1 MFVTF
6 VSFLSFSVYYSLKW
20 RYSRGGGLET
30 LNPFLVAQLTT
41 TGNQQSSLIDTQTT
55 KIYEYVFE
63 GNYQT
68 TEYTEDGIII
78 PKLFY
83 KKKKETN
90 KKKEENKDQVDSST
104 MELQVKG
111 EDEVCSKEKDVLVL
125 DVELLEELSLQ
136 MEDILQDSTKI
147 ISEVLLPPPPPPPPQ
162 PRTRPGVPALVEVE
176 AMERP
181 LEASYQASVPV
192 VQVQQ

>member
-1 MFVTF
+1 M
-6 VSFLSFSVYYSLKW
+6 
-20 RYSRGGGLET
+20 
-30 LNPFLVAQLTT
+30 
-41 TGNQQSSLIDTQTT
+41 
-55 KIYEYVFE
+55 
-63 GNYQT
+63 
-68 TEYTEDGIII
+68 
-78 PKLFY
+78 FY
-83 KKKKETN
+83 KKKKDMQ
-90 KKKEENKDQVDSST
+90 KKEENKDQVDSST

-147 ISEVLLPPPPPPPPQ
+147 ISEVLLPPPPPPPP
-162 PRTRPGVPALVEVE
+162 RTRPGVPALVEVE

-192 VQVQQ
+192 VQVQK

>member
-1 MFVTF
+1 MD
-6 VSFLSFSVYYSLKW
+6 S
-20 RYSRGGGLET
+20 
-30 LNPFLVAQLTT
+30 
-41 TGNQQSSLIDTQTT
+41 QTT
-55 KIYEYVFE
+55 NICKCVFE

-83 KKKKETN
+83 KKKKETK

-111 EDEVCSKEKDVLVL
+111 EDEVCSKEREVLVL

-147 ISEVLLPPPPPPPPQ
+147 ISEVLLPPPPQ

-176 AMERP
+176 AVERP

-192 VQVQQ
+192 VQVQKQTFAKFHMS

>member
-1 MFVTF
+1 MD
-6 VSFLSFSVYYSLKW
+6 S
-20 RYSRGGGLET
+20 
-30 LNPFLVAQLTT
+30 
-41 TGNQQSSLIDTQTT
+41 QTT
-55 KIYEYVFE
+55 KICKCVFE

-83 KKKKETN
+83 KKKKDM
-90 KKKEENKDQVDSST
+90 KKKEVNKDQVDSST

-111 EDEVCSKEKDVLVL
+111 EDEVCSKERDVLVL

-147 ISEVLLPPPPPPPPQ
+147 ISEVLLPPPPPLQPP
-162 PRTRPGVPALVEVE
+162 PRTRPSVPALVEVE
-176 AMERP
+176 AVERP

-192 VQVQQ
+192 VQVQK

>member
-1 MFVTF
+1 M
-6 VSFLSFSVYYSLKW
+6 
-20 RYSRGGGLET
+20 
-30 LNPFLVAQLTT
+30 
-41 TGNQQSSLIDTQTT
+41 
-55 KIYEYVFE
+55 IYVIV

-83 KKKKETN
+83 KKKKETK
-90 KKKEENKDQVDSST
+90 KKKEENKDQADSST

-111 EDEVCSKEKDVLVL
+111 EDEVCPKERDVLVL

-136 MEDILQDSTKI
+136 MENILQDSTKI
-147 ISEVLLPPPPPPPPQ
+147 ISEVLLPPPPPPQ
-162 PRTRPGVPALVEVE
+162 PRTRPSVSALVEVE

>member
-1 MFVTF
+1 MTD
-6 VSFLSFSVYYSLKW
+6 S
-20 RYSRGGGLET
+20 
-30 LNPFLVAQLTT
+30 
-41 TGNQQSSLIDTQTT
+41 QTT
-55 KIYEYVFE
+55 NIYEYVFE

-83 KKKKETN
+83 KKKKET

-111 EDEVCSKEKDVLVL
+111 EDEVCPKERDVLVL

-147 ISEVLLPPPPPPPPQ
+147 ISEVLLPPPPPPQ

-176 AMERP
+176 AVERP

-192 VQVQQ
+192 VQVQK

>member
-1 MFVTF
+1 MTD
-6 VSFLSFSVYYSLKW
+6 S
-20 RYSRGGGLET
+20 
-30 LNPFLVAQLTT
+30 
-41 TGNQQSSLIDTQTT
+41 QTT
-55 KIYEYVFE
+55 RIYKCVFE

-83 KKKKETN
+83 KKKKDM

-104 MELQVKG
+104 KELQVKG
-111 EDEVCSKEKDVLVL
+111 EDEVCPKERDVLVL
-125 DVELLEELSLQ
+125 DVEMLQELSLQ

-147 ISEVLLPPPPPPPPQ
+147 ISEVLLPPPPPP
-162 PRTRPGVPALVEVE
+162 RTRPSVPALVEVE
-176 AMERP
+176 AVERP

-192 VQVQQ
+192 VQVQK